1 VTTEELRELLIL
13 TINRNTSTLN
23 ASVIDAAGDKSVI
36 GVEDETSGNL
46 FFLEIQEA

>member
-1 VTTEELRELLIL
+1 VTIEDLRELLIL

-23 ASVIDAAGDKSVI
+23 ASSIDAAGTKAVI
-36 GVEDETSGNL
+36 GVEDEASGTL

>member
-1 VTTEELRELLIL
+1 VTIDELRELLIL

-23 ASVIDAAGDKSVI
+23 ASAIDAAGVRAVI
-36 GVEDETSGNL
+36 GVEDETSGTL